1 MKEDDQ
7 GNLEF
12 YIKPKSPDFLK
23 QIVHTNESL
32 SFSPS
37 QCDNEKSLDY
47 NVNQLIVF
55 DLFDTK

>member
-23 QIVHTNESL
+23 QIVPTNESL
-32 SFSPS
+32 LFSPS
-37 QCDNEKSLDY
+37 QCDNEKSLGY
-47 NVNQLIVF
+47 NVN
-55 DLFDTK
+55 